1 MTDKIT
7 TLPSDDELFAAFNQ
21 AIQEGTPEKKRGIV
35 KQFEPFL
42 AKAKDHVKDVVQMT
56 DKGLIFNLNK
66 ETGDKLIHGFVKA
79 QWFLLQIP
87 LQWILIM
94 FEADS
99 FTNFVKATQAGRNNP
114 ETTIGGI
121 TQIGIVCMRILGE
134 KYLVADTAETITERM
149 KAAFA

>member
-1 MTDKIT
+1 MADKIT
-7 TLPSDDELFAAFNQ
+7 TLPGDDELFAAFSK
-21 AIQEGTPEKKRGIV
+21 AIQEGTPERKRGV
-35 KQFEPFL
+35 LKNFEPFL

-56 DKGLIFNLNK
+56 DTWLIFNLNK

-87 LQWILIM
+87 LQWVLIM

-134 KYLVADTAETITERM
+134 KYLVADTEASITERI

>member
-1 MTDKIT
+1 M
-7 TLPSDDELFAAFNQ
+7 
-21 AIQEGTPEKKRGIV
+21 
-35 KQFEPFL
+35 
-42 AKAKDHVKDVVQMT
+42 KDVVQLT

-66 ETGDKLIHGFVKA
+66 ETGDKLIHWFVKS

-87 LQWILIM
+87 LQAVLFM

-121 TQIGIVCMRILGE
+121 TQIGIVCMRVLGE
-134 KYLVADTAETITERM
+134 KYVVADTTETITERV
-149 KAAFA
+149 KGAFA

>member
-79 QWFLLQIP
+79 Q
-87 LQWILIM
+87 
-94 FEADS
+94 
-99 FTNFVKATQAGRNNP
+99 
-114 ETTIGGI
+114 
-121 TQIGIVCMRILGE
+121 
-134 KYLVADTAETITERM
+134 
-149 KAAFA
+149 

>member
-1 MTDKIT
+1 MADKIT